1 MQLVTPFDR
10 SNARASRGKKKMS
23 FSLCTLVCRI
33 ILLEYSR
40 ANVKVRP
47 ARMHPQSK
55 GDPVLR
61 LRSRR
66 ALSPVPRAENK
77 GGRINDQPEN

>member
-1 MQLVTPFDR
+1 MNCNIMNNTNFSRL
-10 SNARASRGKKKMS
+10 SRAEKKMS
-23 FSLCTLVCRI
+23 FSLWPLVCRI

-40 ANVKVRP
+40 ANVTVRP
-47 ARMHPQSK
+47 ARMPPQSK

-66 ALSPVPRAENK
+66 ALSPVSHAENK
-77 GGRINDQPEN
+77 RGGINDQPEN